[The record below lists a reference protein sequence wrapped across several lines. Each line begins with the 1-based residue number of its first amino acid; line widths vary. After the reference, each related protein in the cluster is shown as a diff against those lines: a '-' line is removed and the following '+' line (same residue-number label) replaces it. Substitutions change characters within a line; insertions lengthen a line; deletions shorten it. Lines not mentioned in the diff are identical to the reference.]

1 MLLSTARRT
10 IMVNTKS
17 IDAVLSRATAA
28 REVPGVVAM
37 AATDQGV
44 VYEGAFGKR
53 ELGKDAPMTLD
64 TVVWI
69 ASMTKAM
76 TATAAMQLIERGKI
90 KLEQP
95 AGELVAEL
103 ASPQV
108 LEGFDASG
116 QPRLRPARRPIT
128 VRHLLT
134 HTAGFTY
141 DIWCALMG
149 QYQTYASIPGIIT
162 CRNTALMTPLLC
174 DPGERWEYG
183 ISIDWVGKI
192 IEAVSGQRLDR
203 YLAENIC
210 QPLGMHDSAFTLS
223 PSMRARL
230 ASVHQR
236 GNDGSLQPTAM
247 ELPQEPEFHMGGGG
261 LYSTAQDYLA
271 FTQMFLH
278 RGTFNG
284 NQIVRPETVALMSQN
299 HIEDLHVTEMK
310 TAAPSASHDA
320 NFWPGMA
327 CKWGLSF
334 LINPER
340 TPQGRSPGSLAW
352 AGLANT
358 FFWIDPSAQVTG
370 VYLTQILPFFDP
382 KAIGLFQAYETA
394 VYQAL

>member
-1 MLLSTARRT
+1 MSS
-10 IMVNTKS
+10 IQS
-17 IDAVLSRATAA
+17 IDAVLRRAAA
-28 REVPGVVAM
+28 AKEVPGVVAM
-37 AATDQGV
+37 AATDQGLL
-44 VYEGAFGKR
+44 YAGAFGTR
-53 ELGKDAPMTLD
+53 ELGKEAPMTLD

-69 ASMTKAM
+69 ASMTKAI
-76 TATAAMQLIERGKI
+76 TATAAMQLIERDEI

-95 AGELVAEL
+95 ASELVAEL
-103 ASPQV
+103 ISLQV

-116 QPRLRPARRPIT
+116 HPRLRPARQPLTI
-128 VRHLLT
+128 RHLLT

-141 DIWCALMG
+141 DIWSAPMG
-149 QYQTYASIPGIIT
+149 QYQTYAGVPGVIT
-162 CRNTALMTPLLC
+162 CQNAALMTPLLC

-192 IEAVSGQRLDR
+192 VEAVSGQRLDR
-203 YLAENIC
+203 YLAEHIC
-210 QPLGMHDSAFTLS
+210 QPLGMHDTAFKLS
-223 PSMRARL
+223 PSMRTRL

-236 GNDGSLQPTAM
+236 GDDGSLQPTAM

-271 FTQMFLH
+271 FTQMLLH

-284 NQIVRPETVALMSQN
+284 NQILRPETVALMAQN
-299 HIEDLHVTEMK
+299 HIGALNVIELK
-310 TAAPSASHDA
+310 TAAPAASNDA

-340 TPQGRSPGSLAW
+340 TPQGRSAGSLAW

-358 FFWIDPSAQVTG
+358 FFWVDPSKRVTG

-382 KAIGLFQAYETA
+382 KAIGLFRDYETA

>member
-1 MLLSTARRT
+1 MF
-10 IMVNTKS
+10 NTKN
-17 IDAVLSRATAA
+17 IDEVLRRAAEA
-28 REVPGVVAM
+28 KEVPGVVAV

-44 VYEGAFGKR
+44 VYEGAFGQR
-53 ELGKDAPMTLD
+53 ALGKEAPMTLD
-64 TVVWI
+64 TVVLI
-69 ASMTKAM
+69 ASMTKAI
-76 TATAAMQLIERGKI
+76 TATAAMQLIEQGKMQ
-90 KLEQP
+90 LEQP
-95 AGELVAEL
+95 ARELVTEL
-103 ASPQV
+103 SSPQV

-116 QPRLRPARRPIT
+116 QPRLRPATRPIT

-141 DIWCALMG
+141 DIWSALMG
-149 QYQTYASIPGIIT
+149 QYQTYASIPGVFT
-162 CRNTALMTPLLC
+162 CQNAALTTPLLC

-192 IEAVSGQRLDR
+192 VEAVSGQRLDR
-203 YLAENIC
+203 YLEENIC
-210 QPLGMHDSAFTLS
+210 QPLGMYDTAFKIS

-236 GNDGSLQPTAM
+236 GDDGSLQPIRF
-247 ELPQEPEFHMGGGG
+247 EVRQEPEFHMGGGG
-261 LYSTAQDYLA
+261 LYSTAPDYLA
-271 FTQMFLH
+271 FTQMLLH

-284 NQIVRPETVALMSQN
+284 NQVLRPETVALMSQN
-299 HIEDLHVTEMK
+299 HIGDLNVTELK
-310 TAAPSASHDA
+310 TVVPASSHDV

-340 TPQGRSPGSLAW
+340 TPQGRSAGSLAW

-358 FFWIDPSAQVTG
+358 FFWLDPTRQVTG

-382 KAIGLFQAYETA
+382 QAIQLFRDYETA
-394 VYQAL
+394 VYQSL